1 MISIQ
6 EVNLVLRVVTSAG
19 SFAFL
24 GSVNVVLYNMLF
36 HYIFTIHSQVYSH
49 SMHSCCELG
58 CCGQHKLA
66 TVCKT

>member
-24 GSVNVVLYNMLF
+24 GSVHVVLYNMLF
-36 HYIFTIHSQVYSH
+36 HYIFTIYS
-49 SMHSCCELG
+49 
-58 CCGQHKLA
+58 
-66 TVCKT
+66 